1 MNLDTIRKE
10 LKSPGRAIGVF
21 DNANL
26 TEQKARLG
34 PGDALVLYTDGVHE
48 ARSPNGAFFGE
59 EQLKA
64 LLHFCD
70 GLNAQAI
77 ADRVVKAVCE
87 FQEDSLRD
95 DVAVLVVRV
104 LEYRALG

>member
-48 ARSPNGAFFGE
+48 ARFPNGA
-59 EQLKA
+59 
-64 LLHFCD
+64 
-70 GLNAQAI
+70 
-77 ADRVVKAVCE
+77 
-87 FQEDSLRD
+87 SLERSSSKPSFIS
-95 DVAVLVVRV
+95 AMASMPRPSQT
-104 LEYRALG
+104 E